1 MQRFVICLTGLLLA
15 ACFEASEEITSQ
27 PEAHEM
33 GAPVHAL
40 TVPGLAPYIGVW
52 ESDDAQLRQTLVVA
66 DGGEAVEI
74 CQSAPDENGEWRT
87 TLVGRYVGADGEIR
101 GRFDTRAAGQIRRS
115 DIGYPVGA
123 DGGVDWVVTVSS
135 SEGDQVTYET
145 WAAPSAGV
153 FTFVVEQ
160 GEGVER
166 ELWFAGQ
173 WRFRNDLT
181 ADCG

>member
-1 MQRFVICLTGLLLA
+1 MQRFVLCLSGFVLA
-15 ACFEASEEITSQ
+15 ACSEAAEETVSQ
-27 PEAHEM
+27 ADAHAI
-33 GAPVHAL
+33 GAPLQAL

-66 DGGEAVEI
+66 DGGEAVDI
-74 CQSAPDENGEWRT
+74 CQSATDENGEWRT
-87 TLVGRYVGADGEIR
+87 TLVGRYVGVDGEIQ
-101 GRFDTRAAGQIRRS
+101 GRFEPRVGQIRRR

-153 FTFVVEQ
+153 FTFVVER
-160 GEGVER
+160 GEGVQR

-173 WRFRNDLT
+173 WRLRNDLT